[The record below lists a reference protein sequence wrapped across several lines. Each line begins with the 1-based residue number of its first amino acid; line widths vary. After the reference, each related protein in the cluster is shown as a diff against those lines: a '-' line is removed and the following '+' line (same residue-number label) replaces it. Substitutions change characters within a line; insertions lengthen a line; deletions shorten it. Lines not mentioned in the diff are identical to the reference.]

1 MISGIHDRQKMTV
14 YFAMPILWNHFFTL
28 FMRLG
33 LDSSWQVL
41 QVLPETVDATGFSP
55 VAPTV
60 WILWI
65 ALYIWIEIM
74 LWGADRG
81 RGVQLFRV
89 CSRLI
94 AVPFRFHSHNHLSVI
109 SHCILTSGQSGI
121 QLPPFIAKIFAYE

>member
-74 LWGADRG
+74 LWGA
-81 RGVQLFRV
+81 
-89 CSRLI
+89 
-94 AVPFRFHSHNHLSVI
+94 AV
-109 SHCILTSGQSGI
+109 
-121 QLPPFIAKIFAYE
+121 